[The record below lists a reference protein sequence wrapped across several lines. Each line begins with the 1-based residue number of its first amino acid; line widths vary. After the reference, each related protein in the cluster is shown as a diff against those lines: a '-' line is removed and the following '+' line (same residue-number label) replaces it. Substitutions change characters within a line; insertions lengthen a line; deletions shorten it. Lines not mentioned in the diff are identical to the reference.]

1 MTKHGK
7 DHLCLVGY
15 NELFSWNPSAT
26 QLGKY
31 WVMALPSLGNFAADG
46 FAIVD
51 DFGNLVKVES

>member
-7 DHLCLVGY
+7 DHLCLVGF

-31 WVMALPSLGNFAADG
+31 WVMAHSSLRSFVSDG
-46 FAIVD
+46 WAIVD